1 MSAKR
6 DPEATRAAILE
17 AAEEAFL
24 QKGVADT
31 STSSIARRAGVT
43 KSLIH
48 HHFGSKE
55 KLWQEVKVRR
65 FEQYAAGQR
74 QMLETSDAD
83 EGLLRR
89 SMKLYFEFLQQ
100 NPEMIRL
107 MAWMYLEADT
117 ECGDIDSQLLAA
129 GVDKIRQSQE
139 RGIFRQDIDPR
150 YMLMIFLSLS
160 QQWFQSR
167 EHLCRDLGIDQDD
180 ESTDRDFFTAM
191 EKIFFEGVLPR

>member
-1 MSAKR
+1 MSTRR

-24 QKGVADT
+24 QKGVADA
-31 STSSIARRAGVT
+31 STSLIARRAGVT

-55 KLWQEVKVRR
+55 KLWQEVKRRR
-65 FEQYAAGQR
+65 FEQYAAGQQ
-74 QMLETSDAD
+74 QMLDTSEAD

-89 SMKLYFEFLQQ
+89 SMKLYFQFLQQ

-117 ECGDIDSQLLAA
+117 ECGDIDSQLLHS

-139 RGIFRQDIDPR
+139 QGIFRQDVDPR
-150 YMLMIFLSLS
+150 YMLMVFLMLS

-167 EHLCRDLGIDQDD
+167 AHLCRDLGIDQDD
-180 ESTDRDFFTAM
+180 ATIDRDFFEVM